1 MKSALI
7 TGANRGIGF
16 ETAKQLAALGYFVY
30 IGSRKKAKGLEAVA
44 ALKTLGFSNADCV
57 ELDVTNILSVKAARQ
72 TIESKTPQ
80 LDVLIN
86 NAGISGGFPQP
97 ALTVPLEQVR
107 TVFETNFFAP
117 IQVIQEFIDL
127 LKKSNEP
134 RIVNVTTELSSI
146 TKHQDPDW
154 EFYAY
159 NPSAYGASKSALNA
173 YTVMLA
179 KELKDSNFKVN
190 CVCPGFTKTAFNN
203 YMGVRPVEHGARA
216 IVKYAILTSEGATGK
231 FFNEDGEMPW

>member
-30 IGSRKKAKGLEAVA
+30 IGSREKAKGLEAVA
-44 ALKTLGFSNADCV
+44 ALKALGFSNADFV

-80 LDVLIN
+80 LDILIN

-203 YMGVRPVEHGARA
+203 YQGVRPVEHGARA
-216 IVKYAILTSEGATGK
+216 IVKYATLTSEGATGK
-231 FFNEDGEMPW
+231 FFNKDGEMPW

>member
-30 IGSRKKAKGLEAVA
+30 LGSREKTKGLEAVA
-44 ALKTLGFSNADCV
+44 ALKTLGFSNADCI
-57 ELDVTNILSVKAARQ
+57 ELDVTNIASITAARQ
-72 TIESKTPQ
+72 AIEGKTPQ

-97 ALTVPLEQVR
+97 ALTVPIEKVK

-117 IQVIQEFIDL
+117 IQVIQAFIDL

-146 TKHQDPDW
+146 AKHQDPNW

-179 KELKDSNFKVN
+179 KELKDTNFKVN

-203 YMGVRPVEHGARA
+203 YMGAKPVEQGAKA
-216 IVKYAILTSEGATGK
+216 IVKYATLSSDGATGR
-231 FFNEDGEMPW
+231 FFNEEGEIPW

>member
-30 IGSRKKAKGLEAVA
+30 IGSREKTKGLEAVA
-44 ALKTLGFSNADCV
+44 ALKALGFSNVDCV

-97 ALTVPLEQVR
+97 ALTVPLEQVK

-127 LKKSNEP
+127 MKKSNEP

-146 TKHQDPDW
+146 TKHQDPNW

-203 YMGVRPVEHGARA
+203 YLGVRPVEHGARA
-216 IVKYAILTSEGATGK
+216 IVKYATLTSEGATGK

>member
-30 IGSRKKAKGLEAVA
+30 LGSREKAKGVEAVA
-44 ALKTLGFSNADCV
+44 ALNTSGFSNVDCI
-57 ELDVTNILSVKAARQ
+57 ELDVTNIASITAARQ
-72 TIESKTPQ
+72 AIEDKTPQ

-97 ALTVPLEQVR
+97 ALTVHIEKVK

-117 IQVIQEFIDL
+117 IQVIQAFIDL

-146 TKHQDPDW
+146 TKHQDPNW

-179 KELKDSNFKVN
+179 KELKDTNFKVN

-203 YMGVRPVEHGARA
+203 YMGTKPVEQGAKA
-216 IVKYAILTSEGATGK
+216 IVKYATLSSDGATGR
-231 FFNEDGEMPW
+231 FFNEEGEIPW